1 MRPAGEETAIPEA
14 RLSLWL
20 AEALGPAFEP
30 APQLEG
36 RHRADVCIV
45 GGGYT
50 GLWTAIRLKETDP
63 SLDVALVEART
74 CGSGASGRNGG
85 FVLSWWSKFATLTKL
100 FGTEEALRLA
110 SASADA
116 VAQIGAFCH
125 ENGIDA
131 SYRRAGWLWAAV
143 NAAQLGAW
151 RSTVDAADRAG
162 IRPFEEVSAERAAAM
177 AGSPVHVGG
186 VWEASGATVHP
197 VRLALGL
204 RGVAQRLGVRIFE
217 RSPMSSL
224 STDGGPEVRTPRG
237 SVGAERVVL
246 ATNAWAVRFP
256 EIRRRILVVGS
267 DLVATERIPERIQ
280 ASGWTSGV
288 CVSDSRLLVHYY
300 RTTEDGRIAF
310 GKGGGTL
317 GFGGSVGARFDG
329 TSPRR
334 AIVESAFRSTYPRL
348 ADVRVESSWTGPI
361 DRSRS
366 GLPGFGHLGARPDVV
381 YGVGFSGNGVG
392 PSHVAGRILASLAL
406 EREDQ
411 WSRCGLV
418 DVPAGT
424 FPTEPF
430 RFVGGLVVRTAIG
443 RKERAEDEGRPP
455 GRISSRLARL
465 APAGLTPT
473 R

>member
-1 MRPAGEETAIPEA
+1 VRPAGEETAIPEA

-20 AEALGPAFEP
+20 AQALGPAFEP
-30 APQLEG
+30 APRLEG

-50 GLWTAIRLKETDP
+50 GLWTAIRLKEADP

-116 VAQIGAFCH
+116 VAQIGAFCD

-131 SYRRAGWLWAAV
+131 SYRRAGWFWAAV

-162 IRPFEEVSAERAAAM
+162 VRPFEEVSAERAAAM

-186 VWEASGATVHP
+186 VWEASGAIVHP
-197 VRLALGL
+197 ARLALGL
-204 RGVAQRLGVRIFE
+204 RGAAGRLGVRIFE
-217 RSPMSSL
+217 RSPMRSL

-246 ATNAWAVRFP
+246 AMNAWAVRFP
-256 EIRRRILVVGS
+256 EIRRRILVVAS

-288 CVSDSRLLVHYY
+288 CVSDSRMLVHYY

-317 GFGGSVGARFDG
+317 GFGGGVGARFDG

-334 AIVESAFRSTYPRL
+334 AVVESAFRSTYPML

-366 GLPGFGHLGARPDVV
+366 GLPGFGHLAARPDVV

-418 DVPAGT
+418 DGPAGA
-424 FPTEPF
+424 FPPEPF
-430 RFVGGLVVRTAIG
+430 RFVGGLVVRTAIE

-455 GRISSRLARL
+455 GWFSSRLARL
-465 APAGLTPT
+465 APEGLIST